1 MQHPVRSG
9 CLERRGSPRVMRH
22 NNLQTAPQIS
32 RRPATISA
40 QNRGENGNSSPLKNE
55 YRLSLIILRAH
66 SQIAPKIEMRIP
78 PIANEHATIAHATST
93 MREKPSHK
101 ELLLIGAT
109 KAKMTG

>member
-55 YRLSLIILRAH
+55 YRLSLIILRVH

-78 PIANEHATIAHATST
+78 PMSHANATSAQAAST
-93 MREKPSHK
+93 MGEQRSHK
-101 ELLLIGAT
+101 ELVLIGAT
-109 KAKMTG
+109 KVKMVR